1 MRLRSWPQPPA
12 VCDAARVTP
21 TDGPAADDA
30 AAAQP
35 ESPAA
40 SPASAGAPEAAWRAL
55 LAEAATKSDLV
66 WVRPPAEQRAWPAW
80 HVWHKD
86 AVHVVSGGGEQPLPQ
101 LDGPVELLVRSKD
114 TWQRLLT
121 VPAHATTLRPGDA
134 RWAAAATALATARLN
149 ASVPPAQL
157 PQVWRESATITRID
171 ATGPPTEQPGDYD
184 DSSHAAP
191 PPRTPATRS
200 GWRPWHAGGRRR
212 RRRG

>member
-1 MRLRSWPQPPA
+1 MPQQAWPQPPA
-12 VCDAARVTP
+12 VCDAASVTP
-21 TDGPAADDA
+21 TDGPAADEA

-35 ESPAA
+35 GSAA
-40 SPASAGAPEAAWRAL
+40 AAPGAGVDAEGTWRAL
-55 LAEAATKSDLV
+55 LVEAATKSDLV
-66 WVRPPAEQRAWPAW
+66 WVRPPTEQRAWPAW
-80 HVWHKD
+80 HVWHD
-86 AVHVVSGGGEQPLPQ
+86 GAVHVVSGGGEQPLPQ

-121 VPAHATTLRPGDA
+121 LPADATPLRPDDA
-134 RWAAAATALATARLN
+134 RWAAAATALAAARLN
-149 ASVPPAQL
+149 AAVPPAQL
-157 PQVWRESATITRID
+157 PQVWRDSATITRID

-191 PPRTPATRS
+191 PPGSPATRL